1 VRASS
6 ISNKSIRWVYCA
18 VFVAIAKQYVYYAHD
33 VLAKKNAA
41 TVLGSWRRCYAWI
54 GNERETLLRDGNF
67 AE

>member
-33 VLAKKNAA
+33 VLAKKKTPLLFLAVGGVA
-41 TVLGSWRRCYAWI
+41 MLG
-54 GNERETLLRDGNF
+54 
-67 AE
+67 

>member
-1 VRASS
+1 MLVM
-6 ISNKSIRWVYCA
+6 
-18 VFVAIAKQYVYYAHD
+18 FEQ
-33 VLAKKNAA
+33 KKNAA